1 MPPSDLLW
9 DGCVNVRDLGG
20 QPTEDGG
27 ETRFG
32 VFVRADNVE
41 RLTEAGWQALV
52 EYGVHTVIDLRLEEE
67 RTGSVPDGLPLDL
80 IHRPL
85 LPDFG
90 HPDWNEI
97 NALSLDTTPPASTWV
112 VYIEFL
118 ERYRHR
124 FGEAVATIAEADGQ
138 GTVLFHCMG
147 GKDRTGLV
155 AALLLRLAGAER
167 DAVADDYALS
177 GKNLAELHARWI
189 AAATS
194 DEDRELRIRISMT
207 PPEAMLAVL
216 ETLDEQ
222 YGGVEGYLRAAGVP
236 ARDLAGIRARLRG

>member
-1 MPPSDLLW
+1 VPPRDLAW
-9 DGCVNVRDLGG
+9 DGCLNVRDLGG

-32 VFVRADNVE
+32 AYVRADNVE
-41 RLTEAGWQALV
+41 RLSEAGWQALV
-52 EYGVHTVIDLRLEEE
+52 GYGVHTVIDLRLEEE
-67 RTGSVPDGLPLDL
+67 REAVIPDGLPLEL
-80 IHRPL
+80 LHRPL

-97 NALSLDTTPPASTWV
+97 NQLSLGTVPPASTWV
-112 VYIEFL
+112 VYVEFL
-118 ERYRHR
+118 ERYRDR
-124 FGEAVATIAEADGQ
+124 FGEAVRTIAAAADG

-155 AALLLRLAGAER
+155 AALLLRIAGANR
-167 DAVADDYALS
+167 DAVAADYALS
-177 GKNLAELHARWI
+177 GRNLEERHARWI

-194 DEDRELRIRISMT
+194 DEDRELRIRISAT

-216 ETLDEQ
+216 ETLDER
-222 YGGVEGYLRAAGVP
+222 YGGVEGYLRAADV
-236 ARDLAGIRARLRG
+236 AAADLDGIRARLRG